1 MGSPFGSIVLTRW
14 QQSARN
20 SAQAEDSNQTHP
32 LKVLPWVI
40 YADGMSE
47 GPTLRQ
53 LEYFIR
59 TVDEGSF
66 AAAAAREH
74 MAQPSLSEQ
83 IRRLE
88 RQLGT
93 TLFVRT
99 NSRLRLT
106 DVGRQLV
113 PKAKAA
119 IEAAAEVTRVA
130 KITTDLSGGEVS
142 FGSFR
147 SAQHYLL
154 APLILTFNERFPNV
168 RIRVVGLNS
177 SDVADAVRSG
187 ELEAGLVEL
196 PVDPHGLQVSA
207 PVLSDDVVY
216 ISAHRERTHHPV
228 TIEKIAARRLVLA
241 EASWAT
247 QDPMRRR
254 LAERAHSEQIDLDP
268 FIQVEYG
275 DAALEIV
282 ARGAFD
288 TVLPLVELQ
297 RHPLRDE
304 LSWAHLSP
312 AFPVDFA
319 FISRTDAALSPATE
333 AFIAMSKGPLDE
345 LQGPW

>member
-1 MGSPFGSIVLTRW
+1 
-14 QQSARN
+14 
-20 SAQAEDSNQTHP
+20 
-32 LKVLPWVI
+32 
-40 YADGMSE
+40 MSE

-66 AAAAAREH
+66 AAAAAKEH

-88 RQLGT
+88 RRLGT

-119 IEAAAEVTRVA
+119 IEAVAEVSQVA
-130 KITTDLSGGEVS
+130 KVTTDLSGGEVS

-154 APLILTFNERFPNV
+154 APLILAFNERFPNV

-177 SDVADAVRSG
+177 SDVANAVRRG
-187 ELEAGLVEL
+187 DLEAGLVEL
-196 PVDPHGLQVSA
+196 PVDPHGLQISA
-207 PVLSDDVVY
+207 PVISDDVVY
-216 ISAHRERTHHPV
+216 ISAHGERTKRPV
-228 TIEKIAARRLVLA
+228 SLDQVVPSRLVLA
-241 EASWAT
+241 EASWGT
-247 QDPMRRR
+247 RDPMRRL
-254 LAERAHSEQIDLDP
+254 LAERAQSEQVDLDP

-275 DAALEIV
+275 YAALEIA
-282 ARGAFD
+282 ARGTFD
-288 TVLPLVELQ
+288 TILPLVELQ

-312 AFPVDFA
+312 AFPIAFA
-319 FISRTDAALSPATE
+319 FISRSDGELSPATQ
-333 AFIAMSKGPLDE
+333 AFIAMSKGPLE
-345 LQGPW
+345 EFQRPW

>member
-1 MGSPFGSIVLTRW
+1 MG
-14 QQSARN
+14 
-20 SAQAEDSNQTHP
+20 
-32 LKVLPWVI
+32 
-40 YADGMSE
+40 E

-53 LEYFIR
+53 LEYFLR

-66 AAAAAREH
+66 AAAAAKEH

-88 RQLGT
+88 RLLGAS
-93 TLFVRT
+93 LFVRT
-99 NSRLRLT
+99 NSRLQLT
-106 DVGRQLV
+106 DVGRQLA

-119 IEAAAEVTRVA
+119 VDAAAEVTRVA
-130 KITTDLSGGEVS
+130 KITTDLTGGEVS

-154 APLILTFNERFPNV
+154 APLILAFNERFPNV
-168 RIRVVGLNS
+168 RIKVVGLNS
-177 SDVADAVRSG
+177 SDVADAVRRG

-196 PVDPHGLQVSA
+196 PIDARGLQVSA

-216 ISAHRERTHHPV
+216 ISSHPSRTRRPVEIEQIVAH
-228 TIEKIAARRLVLA
+228 RLVLA
-241 EASWAT
+241 EASWGT
-247 QDPMRRR
+247 SDPMRRA
-254 LAERAHSEQIDLDP
+254 LADRARSAQIDLDP
-268 FIQVEYG
+268 LIQVEYG

-282 ARGAFD
+282 ARGSFD

-297 RHPLRDE
+297 RHPLRE
-304 LSWAHLSP
+304 RLSWTHLSP
-312 AFPVDFA
+312 ALPVDFA

-333 AFIAMSKGPLDE
+333 AFLAMSKGPLDE

>member
-1 MGSPFGSIVLTRW
+1 
-14 QQSARN
+14 
-20 SAQAEDSNQTHP
+20 
-32 LKVLPWVI
+32 
-40 YADGMSE
+40 MSE

-66 AAAAAREH
+66 AAAATKEH

-88 RQLGT
+88 RRLGT

-119 IEAAAEVTRVA
+119 IEAAAEVSRVA
-130 KITTDLSGGEVS
+130 KVTTDLSGGEVS

-154 APLILTFNERFPNV
+154 APLILAFNERFPNV
-168 RIRVVGLNS
+168 QVRVVGLNS
-177 SDVADAVRSG
+177 SDVADAVRRG
-187 ELEAGLVEL
+187 DLEAGLVEL

-216 ISAHRERTHHPV
+216 ISAHRERTRRPV
-228 TIEKIAARRLVLA
+228 SLDQVVPSRLVLA
-241 EASWAT
+241 EASWGT
-247 QDPMRRR
+247 RDPMRRL
-254 LAERAHSEQIDLDP
+254 LAERAQSEQIDLDP

-282 ARGAFD
+282 SRGTFD
-288 TVLPLVELQ
+288 TILPLVELQ
-297 RHPLRDE
+297 RHPLRDQ

-319 FISRTDAALSPATE
+319 FISRSDAELSPATE
-333 AFIAMSKGPLDE
+333 AFIAMSKGPLE
-345 LQGPW
+345 EFQGPW

>member
-1 MGSPFGSIVLTRW
+1 
-14 QQSARN
+14 
-20 SAQAEDSNQTHP
+20 
-32 LKVLPWVI
+32 
-40 YADGMSE
+40 MSE

-53 LEYFIR
+53 LSYFLR

-88 RQLGT
+88 RTLGT

-154 APLILTFNERFPNV
+154 APLILAFNERFPNV
-168 RIRVVGLNS
+168 RIKVVGLNS
-177 SDVADAVRSG
+177 SDVADSVRRG
-187 ELEAGLVEL
+187 DLEAGLVEL
-196 PVDPHGLQVSA
+196 PIDDHGLQVSP

-216 ISAHRERTHHPV
+216 ISAHPDRTRRPV
-228 TIEKIAARRLVLA
+228 TIEEIATRRLVLA
-241 EASWAT
+241 EASWGTA
-247 QDPMRRR
+247 DPMRRT
-254 LAERAHSEQIDLDP
+254 LAERARAEQIDLDP

-275 DAALEIV
+275 DAAVEIV
-282 ARGAFD
+282 SNGAFD

-297 RHPLRDE
+297 RHPLRDA

-312 AFPVDFA
+312 AFPVHFA
-319 FISRTDAALSPATE
+319 FISRTDATLSPATE
-333 AFIAMSKGPLDE
+333 AFIAMSKGPLND